1 MINQELLDYTRRQLT
16 SGVGKEEIGKA
27 LATQGWN
34 QQDIEEAFIT
44 TEKTSLVSQTPPS
57 ISSPVTA
64 SNNPSSVIIE
74 NKIWLK
80 VIPRTN
86 TGFMVVS
93 LLLVFGL
100 DLVIL
105 LASPDL
111 APFFI
116 AMVVVLGIFGI
127 FYYIEN
133 RIFKKKLET
142 TLSKKDKWISL
153 LIILRNLV
161 FLLNFIP
168 YIQILGGL
176 ALIFGG
182 IPYLIIYFFLL
193 RYRRKET
200 YAS

>member
-133 RIFKKKLET
+133 RIFKKK
-142 TLSKKDKWISL
+142 
-153 LIILRNLV
+153 
-161 FLLNFIP
+161 
-168 YIQILGGL
+168 
-176 ALIFGG
+176 
-182 IPYLIIYFFLL
+182 
-193 RYRRKET
+193 
-200 YAS
+200 

>member
-57 ISSPVTA
+57 ISFPVTA

>member
-27 LATQGWN
+27 IATQGWN

-57 ISSPVTA
+57 ISFPVTA